1 MAYGTDDGLSA
12 WLAAAGVSLPE
23 GSSLPVARAR
33 GTMYIDSVYGA
44 RFKGTPTAGVDQSD
58 AFPRQGLVVYD
69 RLLAADL
76 IPSAILSASYR
87 AAYLIES
94 GALTLDVSDPTRIVK
109 REKADGAAEREFF
122 APPFVNGERVTRAT
136 DTVIDALLAPFL
148 EPLDAGTG
156 QGIWAIGSGGASR
169 PASPG
174 RPSDGNYYDGGL
186 PLASEEW

>member
-44 RFKGTPTAGVDQSD
+44 RFKGTPTAGVEQVD
-58 AFPRQGLVVYD
+58 AFPRQGLIVYD
-69 RLLAADL
+69 QLLASNL
-76 IPSAILSASYR
+76 IPTAIVSASYR
-87 AAYLIES
+87 AAHLIDA
-94 GALTLDVSDPTRIVK
+94 GMLTLDVSDPTKVLK
-109 REKADGAAEREFF
+109 KEEAVGTASREFF
-122 APPFVNGERVTRAT
+122 APAFVNGKRETRAV
-136 DTVIDALLAPFL
+136 DTVIETMLAPFL
-148 EPLDAGTG
+148 ESDAEWTG
-156 QGIWAIGSGGASR
+156 QGIWAIGSGGNSR

-174 RPSDGNYYDGGL
+174 QPFDDYYDGGL